1 METRVLGCSV
11 LVEFLGLCYEK
22 FSFRTH
28 FRNYDDLFQLFSFS
42 VKRKKNTRSFE
53 CGRGFF
59 GTFEAVCTWISLELP
74 ILQREC
80 LNGVIIFC
88 LYL

>member
-11 LVEFLGLCYEK
+11 LVVFLGLCYEK

-28 FRNYDDLFQLFSFS
+28 LRHYDDLFNFS
-42 VKRKKNTRSFE
+42 VFLLKEKNNTRSFE

-59 GTFEAVCTWISLELP
+59 GNL
-74 ILQREC
+74 
-80 LNGVIIFC
+80 
-88 LYL
+88 

>member
-42 VKRKKNTRSFE
+42 VKRKKK
-53 CGRGFF
+53 
-59 GTFEAVCTWISLELP
+59 
-74 ILQREC
+74 
-80 LNGVIIFC
+80 
-88 LYL
+88 Y